1 MEILGNG
8 RLIVN
13 GGDKTNSKL
22 NAKEGSG
29 AGGIIQIIS
38 PMGNLS
44 AESLSLRQ
52 GTGSTAAVC
61 LDQSTEA
68 HGYYYLQG
76 KSIQRSLMR
85 SDNFPISSSTVLS
98 IFEPG
103 YQVHT
108 HI

>member
-13 GGDKTNSKL
+13 GGDKTKSDPNT
-22 NAKEGSG
+22 KEGRG

-44 AESLSLRQ
+44 AKSLSLRQ
-52 GTGSTAAVC
+52 GIGSVAPVC
-61 LDQSTEA
+61 DFTEA

-85 SDNFPISSSTVLS
+85 SDNFPITSSTVLS
-98 IFEPG
+98 IFDPG